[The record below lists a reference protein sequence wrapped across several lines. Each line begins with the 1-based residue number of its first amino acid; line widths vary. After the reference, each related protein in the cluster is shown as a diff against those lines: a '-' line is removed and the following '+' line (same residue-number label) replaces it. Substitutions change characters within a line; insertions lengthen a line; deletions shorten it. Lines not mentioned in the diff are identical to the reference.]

1 MSETPSLLKGLLMAS
16 KKTLTPPPPPV
27 LISLD
32 GMLTK
37 IKSNIYALHNLDPL
51 PFLKGDSKF

>member
-1 MSETPSLLKGLLMAS
+1 MSETPSLLKGLLMTS
-16 KKTLTPPPPPV
+16 KKTLMPPPPPV

-32 GMLTK
+32 EMLTK
-37 IKSNIYALHNLDPL
+37 TKSNIYAVHNLDAL